1 MIVDGIATS
10 LIPLTTGCNFRLHSV
25 VTRIRK
31 AISEP
36 KLRQR

>member
-1 MIVDGIATS
+1 MVDEIATS
-10 LIPLTTGCNFRLHSV
+10 LVPLTTECNFRLHSV
-25 VTRIRK
+25 VTGIRK